1 MGMRQDLID
10 LLKKQSYEE
19 REVTL
24 ASGKKSNF
32 YFDGKMT
39 TTNPYGAFLVGKF
52 IFEAIR
58 SLTPDGVG
66 GMSIG
71 ADPITTAV
79 TIVSHLEGQPITGFL
94 VRKEP
99 KKHGKRLSIEGGYG
113 LKEGS
118 KVVMVE
124 DVVTTGGSTLKAI
137 EKAEE
142 AGFEVIKVIT
152 IVDREEGGR
161 EAIEAA
167 GYSFDSLFTKSDI
180 VNSR

>member
-1 MGMRQDLID
+1 MGMRRDLID
-10 LLKKQSYEE
+10 LLREQSYEE

-58 SLTPDGVG
+58 NLRPDGVG

-142 AGFEVIKVIT
+142 AGFKVIKVIT
-152 IVDREEGGR
+152 IVDRQEGGR

-180 VNSR
+180 VTPL

>member
-1 MGMRQDLID
+1 MSIRQDLID
-10 LLKKQSYEE
+10 ILKAQSYEE

-24 ASGKKSNF
+24 SSGKKSNF

-39 TTNPYGAFLVGKF
+39 TTDPYGAWLVGKL

-58 SLTPDGVG
+58 DLKPDGVG

-94 VRKEP
+94 IRKEP
-99 KKHGKRLSIEGGYG
+99 KKHGKRLSIEGGYN

-118 KVVMVE
+118 RVVMVE

-137 EKAEE
+137 EKSEE
-142 AGFEVIKVIT
+142 AGFKVIKVIS
-152 IVDREEGGR
+152 IVDRQEGGR

-167 GYSFDSLFTKSDI
+167 GYSFDSLFTKRDI
-180 VNSR
+180 VTPL

>member
-1 MGMRQDLID
+1 MSIRQDLID
-10 LLKKQSYEE
+10 ILREQSYEE

-24 ASGKKSNF
+24 SSGKKSNF

-39 TTNPYGAFLVGKF
+39 TTNPYGAWLVGKLV
-52 IFEAIR
+52 FEAIR
-58 SLTPDGVG
+58 NLSPDGVG

-79 TIVSHLEGQPITGFL
+79 TIVSHLEGEPITGFL

-118 KVVMVE
+118 RVVMVE
-124 DVVTTGGSTLKAI
+124 DVVTTGSSTLKAI

-142 AGFEVIKVIT
+142 AGFEVIKVIS
-152 IVDREEGGR
+152 IVDRQEGGR
-161 EAIEAA
+161 EAIEEA
-167 GYSFDSLFTKSDI
+167 GYSFDALFTKSDI
-180 VNSR
+180 TDSL